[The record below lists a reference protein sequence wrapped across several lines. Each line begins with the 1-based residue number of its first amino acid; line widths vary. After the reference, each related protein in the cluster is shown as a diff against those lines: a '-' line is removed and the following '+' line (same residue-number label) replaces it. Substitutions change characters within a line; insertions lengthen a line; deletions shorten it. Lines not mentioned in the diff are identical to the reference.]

1 MSPRKAIK
9 RVIEKASLQKI
20 SPRKLG
26 RKAQK
31 AQPVP
36 VFVPPDDLKLR
47 HGLSEELFAKV
58 LEAIADEPRKL
69 DKLLV
74 DLHHADIADMLER
87 LPRETRGLL
96 LGHIPYDRL
105 GDVIAELEEGV
116 REHVLQL
123 LKPAEVKDALE
134 ELESDDAADVA
145 RSFDELTP
153 STTGDG
159 EEVLSDYQQKRLLH
173 YDESTAGGLMQLE
186 VLTAPPTQTVG
197 ETLSMIREMSDTLPD
212 KPGTIFVVNASRKM
226 LGTVS
231 ISRLVKVPLEATL
244 GEVMRSE
251 FLAVQ
256 PEESHS
262 AVVSMFEKYDIHN
275 LAVVNRKGQLL
286 GRITIDDV
294 LDVVLEE
301 TARQAARA
309 VGLNE
314 NEDLFAPAIETTRHR
329 MPWLI
334 VNLGT
339 AIAAAAVI
347 ALFEDSIA
355 QLTVL
360 AVLMPIVTS
369 MGGNATTQ
377 TQTVII
383 RALALGQVTRQNVWR
398 LFAKEMTVGSYKGI
412 TLGVL
417 IALGTWLLY
426 GHPMLAVVIALAT
439 IANHLIA
446 AFAGWVTP
454 IVLNRFRF
462 DPAIST
468 GVITTT
474 FTDVGG
480 FFVFLGLA
488 TLLLL

>member
-9 RVIEKASLQKI
+9 AVAKAAIQKV

-26 RKAQK
+26 RKAAK

-36 VFVPPDDLKLR
+36 VFVPPDDLLLR
-47 HGLSEELFAKV
+47 HGLDDELFTAILK
-58 LEAIADEPRKL
+58 AIADEPRQL

-74 DLHHADIADMLER
+74 DRHPADIADMLER

-96 LGHIPYDRL
+96 LAHIPYDRL

-116 REHVLQL
+116 REHILHM

-134 ELESDDAADVA
+134 ELESDDAADIA
-145 RSFDELTP
+145 RAMEDLPFIDSP
-153 STTGDG
+153 DG
-159 EEVLSDYQQKRLLH
+159 EDMLSDYQQKRLLH
-173 YDESTAGGLMQLE
+173 YDENTAGGLMQLE

-197 ETLSMIREMSDTLPD
+197 ETLAMIREMSDTLPD
-212 KPGTIFVVNASRKM
+212 KPGTIFVVNASRKV

-231 ISRLVKVPLEATL
+231 ISRLVKVPIEATL

-256 PEESHS
+256 PEETHT

-301 TARQAARA
+301 NARQAARA

-314 NEDLFAPAIETTRHR
+314 SEDLFAPPLETARHR

-398 LFAKEMTVGSYKGI
+398 LFAKEFIVGAYKGM
-412 TLGVL
+412 TLGLL

-426 GHPMLAVVIALAT
+426 GHPMLAVVIAMAT

-446 AFAGWVTP
+446 AFAGWATP
-454 IVLNRFRF
+454 MVLNRFKF